1 MKILVTGGAGFIGS
15 HLVEFLVARGHR
27 VTVLDD
33 LSTGKREHLAACAG
47 EIRFVQGDIKDAAVV
62 DEVVRDQELVFHLCD
77 NSDIRFAAQHP
88 RTYLD
93 QNVLGC
99 FHVLESMRKHG
110 VRQIVFPSS
119 TTVLGDATVVPTPES
134 YGPLHPM
141 NLYGGAKLACE
152 ALISSYAYSFDLRA
166 FIFRFVDIVGGR
178 IDHGVIF
185 DFIRKLRANPAE
197 LEILGDGSQRRSFL
211 LVDECVEAM
220 WLAIERCDKTV
231 NTIHMG
237 NRDQISITHV
247 GELVRAEMGLDGA
260 RLRYTGGKKGW
271 KGDAF
276 TNFLANDTL
285 GALGWAPRRDSAETV
300 REAAA
305 RLIAET
311 ATVRDA
317 ARAIGG

>member
-15 HLVEFLVARGHR
+15 HLVEFLVARAHE

-33 LSTGKREHLAACAG
+33 LSTGKRENLRACAG
-47 EIRFVQGDIKDAAVV
+47 RVRFVEGDIKDAATV
-62 DEVVRDQELVFHLCD
+62 DDVVRSQEFVFHLCD
-77 NSDIRFAAQHP
+77 NSDIRFATQHA

-99 FHVLESMRKHG
+99 FHVLESMRRHG
-110 VRQIVFPSS
+110 VKRIAFPSS
-119 TTVLGDATVVPTPES
+119 TTVLGDATAVPTPEN

-141 NLYGGAKLACE
+141 NLYGGAKMAAE
-152 ALISSYAYSFDLRA
+152 ALISAYSYSFDFRA
-166 FIFRFVDIVGGR
+166 FIFRFVDIVGAR

-185 DFIRKLRANPAE
+185 DFVKKLRADGGR

-220 WLAIERCDKTV
+220 WLAIERCEAVV
-231 NTIHMG
+231 NTVHVG
-237 NRDQISITHV
+237 NRDQISITRV
-247 GELVRAEMGLDGA
+247 GELVCAEMGLSNV
-260 RLRYTGGKKGW
+260 RFEYTGGKKGW
-271 KGDAF
+271 KGDSF

-285 GALGWAPRRDSAETV
+285 DRLGWRPRRDSAATV

-305 RLIAET
+305 RLI
-311 ATVRDA
+311 
-317 ARAIGG
+317 GGE

>member
-15 HLVEFLVARGHR
+15 HLVEFLVARAHQ

-33 LSTGKREHLAACAG
+33 LSTGKREHLRRCADQ
-47 EIRFVQGDIKDAAVV
+47 IRFVEGDIKDAAVV
-62 DEVVRDQELVFHLCD
+62 DEVVRGQEMVFHLCD
-77 NSDIRFAAQHP
+77 NSDIRFATQHA

-99 FHVLESMRKHG
+99 FHVLESMRRHG
-110 VRQIVFPSS
+110 VRNIVFPSS

-141 NLYGGAKLACE
+141 NLYGGAKLAAE
-152 ALISSYAYSFDLRA
+152 ALISAYAYSFDLRA
-166 FIFRFVDIVGGR
+166 FIFRFVDIVGAR

-185 DFIRKLRANPAE
+185 DFIRKLKADPTR
-197 LEILGDGSQRRSFL
+197 LEILGDGSQRRAFL

-220 WLAIERCDKTV
+220 WLAIERCEAVV
-231 NTIHMG
+231 NTVHLG
-237 NRDQISITHV
+237 NADQISITRV
-247 GELVRAEMGLDGA
+247 AEVIRDEMGLGDV
-260 RLRYTGGKKGW
+260 RFEYTGGKKGW

-285 GALGWAPRRDSAETV
+285 DRLGWRPRRDSAETV

-305 RLIAET
+305 ALLR
-311 ATVRDA
+311 
-317 ARAIGG
+317 G

>member
-15 HLVEFLVARGHR
+15 HLVEFLVERTHE

-33 LSTGKREHLAACAG
+33 LSTGKLDNLRQCADR
-47 EIRFVQGDIKDAAVV
+47 IRFVEGDIKDPAKV
-62 DEVVRDQELVFHLCD
+62 DEVVRGQELVFHLCD
-77 NSDIRFAAQHP
+77 NSDIRFAASHT

-99 FHVLESMRKHG
+99 FHVLESMREHG

-134 YGPLHPM
+134 YGPLQPM
-141 NLYGGAKLACE
+141 NLYGGAKLAAE
-152 ALISSYAYSFDLRA
+152 ALISAYAHSFDLRA

-185 DFIRKLRANPAE
+185 DFIRKLKADPTQ
-197 LEILGDGSQRRSFL
+197 LEILGDGSQLRSFL
-211 LVDECVEAM
+211 LIDECVEAM
-220 WLAIERCDKTV
+220 WLAVDRCRGVV
-231 NTIHMG
+231 NTIHVG
-237 NRDQISITHV
+237 NHDQISITRV
-247 GELVRAEMGLDGA
+247 GELVCEEMGLDA
-260 RLRYTGGKKGW
+260 VRLRYTGGKKGW

-285 GALGWAPRRDSAETV
+285 GNLGWSARLDSTRTV
-300 REAAA
+300 REAAR
-305 RLIAET
+305 RLIAENLPTAHT
-311 ATVRDA
+311 AT
-317 ARAIGG
+317 G